1 MQIAVFLSFKYV
13 SDNKQPQAM
22 KTYFIIPALVFL
34 MMQGVSAQKVACVNT
49 GDILAAIPEYRQAKE
64 QLDKQSQQW
73 KTEVEDKLKEVENM
87 YNKYVET
94 QSMLSEGAK
103 KEKQDAIIEAEKA
116 AKKFK
121 EEKFGAD
128 GEMQKLEEKLVQP
141 IRDKIKT
148 AIEVVSTRDGWD
160 FVFDKS
166 ESMVWLYINPAYDI
180 TNLVKQEL
188 KL

>member
-1 MQIAVFLSFKYV
+1 MRT
-13 SDNKQPQAM
+13 N
-22 KTYFIIPALVFL
+22 FIFPALVFL

-49 GDILAAIPEYRQAKE
+49 GDILSSMPEFKQAKE
-64 QLDKQSQQW
+64 QLDKKSQQW
-73 KTEVEDKLKEVENM
+73 KTEVEAKLKEVENM
-87 YNKYVET
+87 YNEYVKAET
-94 QSMLSEGAK
+94 ILSDAAK

-141 IRDKIKT
+141 IRDKIKS
-148 AIEVVSTRDGWD
+148 AIEAVSTSNGWD

-166 ESMVWLYINPAYDI
+166 EAMVWLYINPAYDI
-180 TNLVKQEL
+180 TNMVKQEL